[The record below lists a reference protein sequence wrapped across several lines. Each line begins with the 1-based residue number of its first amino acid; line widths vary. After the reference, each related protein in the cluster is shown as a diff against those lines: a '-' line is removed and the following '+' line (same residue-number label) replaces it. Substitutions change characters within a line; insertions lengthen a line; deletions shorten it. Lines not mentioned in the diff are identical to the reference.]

1 MRRYS
6 LLLPLLF
13 AAGTLRAQTS
23 PSITAADMP
32 VVGDSLR
39 LSQAVPVLPA
49 SAPPLTRKG
58 PNQTWDY
65 SGLASASQRV
75 VRYNDVSTATG
86 AFLQL
91 TFNNAFLSP
100 DTRATLVSP
109 QGLPAAASAL
119 PITNPLEFA
128 RTSTSDFRLVGYG
141 GTINGTAVPV
151 TYASKAQQDIIYQFP
166 LSYAS
171 AASVS
176 NSLLTTP
183 TLLAG
188 TGYFSQQRQRT
199 NQPDAWGTLK
209 TPFGTFQTVR
219 VVTTIADHDSLA
231 IGGAAGQGLTLPLT
245 RAYKW
250 LAPGVHV
257 PVLTIT
263 TTIVGNAEV
272 ISGVEYRDIFRRVVP
287 LAGRSAA
294 GAAGFSAYPSPSA
307 VGTGLQVAV
316 PAGSG
321 PLTVSGTDLL
331 GRPLFAQAYPASPGD
346 GLLLDAATLG
356 GFRGVLLLTV
366 RTAEGTATCRV
377 VRQ

>member
-1 MRRYS
+1 MLRYS

-13 AAGTLRAQTS
+13 AAGTLRAQNS

-32 VVGDSLR
+32 AVGDSLR
-39 LSQAVPVLPA
+39 LSQAAPVLPA

-58 PNQTWDY
+58 ANQTWDY
-65 SGLASASQRV
+65 SGLAAASQRV
-75 VRYNDVSTATG
+75 ARYHDVSTATG

-91 TFNNAFLSP
+91 TFNNVFLSP

-109 QGLPAAASAL
+109 QGLPAAAGAL
-119 PITNPLEFA
+119 PITDPLEFA
-128 RTSTSDFRLVGYG
+128 RTSTADFRLVGYG
-141 GTINGTAVPV
+141 GTLNGTAVPV
-151 TYASKAQQDIIYQFP
+151 TYASKAQQDIVYQFP

-171 AASVS
+171 VGVVS
-176 NSLLTTP
+176 SSLLTTP
-183 TLLAG
+183 TLLAS
-188 TGYFSQQRQRT
+188 TGYFSQKRQRT
-199 NQPDAWGTLK
+199 NQPDAWGTIK
-209 TPFGTFQTVR
+209 TPFGTFQAVR
-219 VVTTIADHDSLA
+219 VVTTLLDHDSLA
-231 IGGAAGQGLTLPLT
+231 IGGTAGQGLTLPLT
-245 RAYKW
+245 REYKW

-263 TTIVGNAEV
+263 TTTVGTTEV

-294 GAAGFSAYPSPSA
+294 SQVEFSTYPNPSA
-307 VGTGLQVAV
+307 VGTGLRLAV

-331 GRPLFAQAYPASPGD
+331 GRPLFTQAYPASPG
-346 GLLLDAATLG
+346 GVLLLEAATFG
-356 GFRGVLLLTV
+356 SFHGVLLLTV
-366 RTAEGTATCRV
+366 HTAQGTATRRV